1 MTHGTAETSVSS
13 VATIAP
19 AHALAVMVAKIGCI
33 IFVVEILIMI
43 GLYGLDDAVT
53 LGEGMFDATI
63 LTLVASPLI
72 YLWVARPFADD
83 AAAAR
88 EKLATQL
95 SFIAQFDNMA
105 ARLNQEI
112 SSRVGN
118 SVNKKASN

>member
-53 LGEGMFDATI
+53 LGEGMLMQPSDARR
-63 LTLVASPLI
+63 VA
-72 YLWVARPFADD
+72 ADLSMG
-83 AAAAR
+83 R
-88 EKLATQL
+88 AT
-95 SFIAQFDNMA
+95 F
-105 ARLNQEI
+105 R
-112 SSRVGN
+112 R
-118 SVNKKASN
+118 